1 MNLRIIGSLV
11 SKDFSLFFRNRFFAG
26 LTVLGIVIYLVIYFV
41 MPRTVDESLNI
52 GLYSP
57 VKLPALEQI
66 EEEGLEIEAVESEEK
81 LKEAV
86 FDGQYVAGIAI
97 PADIIESLNNGQK
110 PHIKIYFAADT
121 PQEIKDA
128 VELIMREL
136 IFEQTGQSLAIEVTE
151 EVLGPDLAGA
161 QIPPRDRLRPLFAV
175 LLIMAETF
183 GMANLIS
190 DEIQHRTIQALL
202 VTPMTVKELFIAK
215 GITGTSLAFFQAIFF
230 MAIVGG
236 LNVQPLIIL
245 LALLLGAV
253 LVTGVSFIIAALG
266 KDVMSVMAWGVI
278 VFIIMVIPSVGVM
291 FPGTISGWVKVIPTY
306 YLVDTVHQAAN
317 FGSGWGDIW
326 SNLLVLTGFD
336 LVLIWAGIIILR
348 RKSL

>member
-1 MNLRIIGSLV
+1 MNPRIIGSLI

-26 LTVLGIVIYLVIYFV
+26 LTVLGIVVYLVIYFV

-57 VKLPALEQI
+57 VELPVLYQV
-66 EEEGLEIEAVESEEK
+66 EEEGLEIEAVESEER
-81 LKEAV
+81 LKETV
-86 FDGQYVAGIAI
+86 IDGKYVAGIAI
-97 PADIIESLNNGQK
+97 PADIIERLNAGQK
-110 PHIKIYFAADT
+110 PRITIYFAADT

-151 EVLGPDLAGA
+151 EILGPDLAGA

-190 DEIQHRTIQALL
+190 DEVQHRTIQALL
-202 VTPMTVKELFIAK
+202 VTPMTVKDLFIAK

-236 LNVQPLIIL
+236 LSVQPVIIIL
-245 LALLLGAV
+245 SLLLGAV
-253 LVTGVSFIIAALG
+253 LVTGTSFIMAALG
-266 KDVMSVMAWGVI
+266 KDVMSVMAWGI
-278 VFIIMVIPSVGVM
+278 VVFVIMVIPSVGVV
-291 FPGTISGWVKVIPTY
+291 FPGTVSGWVKVIPTY
-306 YLVDTVHQAAN
+306 YLVDTVHRVAN

-326 SNLLVLTGFD
+326 YNLLALSGFNV
-336 LVLIWAGIIILR
+336 VLIWIGIPLLR
-348 RKSL
+348 RKSQ